1 MFSLRKT
8 IIITLVLFSLVLSA
22 CGEKGGSSSPSS
34 AEQALTQVAQNV
46 STGLTQT
53 AASIASAQPVATETP
68 AAIETPVPPTAELSA
83 IPTLGTPP
91 TLSSADMTAMPSGQE
106 TTIAPPPQPP
116 SFPTNATSTG
126 ADVADCKLR
135 VSMEYENIT
144 DDTEFGFEKQFT
156 KIWRLK
162 NVGTCEWPAGTELMF
177 ISGDIMNAS
186 SRIVFLTKALYPNE
200 YIEAKIDFKAP
211 KKAGTYQSNWM
222 LVTPQGRI
230 FGTGENGKGVFWVR
244 IIAYDK
250 ATQKKP

>member
-1 MFSLRKT
+1 MFNLRKT
-8 IIITLVLFSLVLSA
+8 IMITLVLFSLVLSA
-22 CGEKGGSSSPSS
+22 CGEKGGSSNPSS

-68 AAIETPVPPTAELSA
+68 AATETPLPPTAESSA
-83 IPTLGTPP
+83 IPTLGNPP

-106 TTIAPPPQPP
+106 TIIAPPPENPP
-116 SFPTNATSTG
+116 QMPTSE
-126 ADVADCKLR
+126 DVAGCKLR
-135 VSMEYENIT
+135 ANLEYENIP
-144 DDTEFGFEKQFT
+144 DGTEMGFGKEFT

-177 ISGDIMNAS
+177 ISGSIMNAS
-186 SRIVFLTKALYPNE
+186 SRIVLLTKALYPNE
-200 YIEAKIDFKAP
+200 YIEAQVDFKVP
-211 KKAGTYQSNWM
+211 LNKAGTYQSNWM

-230 FGTGENGKGVFWVR
+230 FGTGDNGKGTFWVK
-244 IIAYDK
+244 IIAFDK

>member
-68 AAIETPVPPTAELSA
+68 AVTETPVPPTAELSA

-91 TLSSADMTAMPSGQE
+91 TLSSADKTAMPSGQG

-116 SFPTNATSTG
+116 IFPTNATSTG

-135 VSMEYENIT
+135 VSLEYENIT
-144 DDTEFGFEKQFT
+144 DDTEIGFGKEFT
-156 KIWRLK
+156 KTWRLK
-162 NVGTCEWPAGTELMF
+162 NVGTCEWPAGTELYFAGGELM
-177 ISGDIMNAS
+177 GAG
-186 SRIVFLTKALYPNE
+186 SRIVLLTKALYPNE
-200 YIEAKIDFKAP
+200 YIEAKVDFKAP

-230 FGTGENGKGVFWVR
+230 FGTGENGKGTFWVR

-250 ATQKKP
+250 ATAKKP

>member
-53 AASIASAQPVATETP
+53 AASVASAQPVATETP

-91 TLSSADMTAMPSGQE
+91 TLSSEDMTAMPSGQE
-106 TTIAPPPQPP
+106 TVVAPPPEIPLQM
-116 SFPTNATSTG
+116 PTS

-135 VSMEYENIT
+135 VSLEYENIT
-144 DDTEFGFEKQFT
+144 DDTEIGFGKEFT
-156 KIWRLK
+156 KTWRLK
-162 NVGTCEWPAGTELMF
+162 NVGTCEWPAGTELYFAGGELM
-177 ISGDIMNAS
+177 GAG
-186 SRIVFLTKALYPNE
+186 SRIVLLTKALYPNE
-200 YIEAKIDFKAP
+200 YIEAKVDFKAP

-230 FGTGENGKGVFWVR
+230 FGTGDNGKGVFWVR

-250 ATQKKP
+250 ANQKKP

>member
-1 MFSLRKT
+1 MFNLRIKL
-8 IIITLVLFSLVLSA
+8 IITLVLFSLILSA
-22 CGEKGGSSSPSS
+22 CGEKGSSSNPSS

-68 AAIETPVPPTAELSA
+68 AVTETPVPPIAEPSA

-91 TLSSADMTAMPSGQE
+91 TLSSAEMTAMPSGQG
-106 TTIAPPPQPP
+106 TTIAPPPIII
-116 SFPTNATSTG
+116 PTESASTG

-144 DDTEFGFEKQFT
+144 DDTEFGFEKPFT

-200 YIEAKIDFKAP
+200 YIEAKVDFIAP

-230 FGTGENGKGVFWVR
+230 FGTGDNGKGTFWVR
-244 IIAYDK
+244 IIAYNK